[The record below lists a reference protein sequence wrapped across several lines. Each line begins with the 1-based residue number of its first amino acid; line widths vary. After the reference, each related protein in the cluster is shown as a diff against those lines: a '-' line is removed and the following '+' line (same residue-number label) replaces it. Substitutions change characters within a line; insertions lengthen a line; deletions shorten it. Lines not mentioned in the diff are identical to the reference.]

1 MPHGNCSLTER
12 SRLCLHPTDNRD
24 DHGGAPC
31 PHEKGV
37 PSPGEGKSR
46 FCKYSIPCQDCEH
59 SNVFTF
65 FHSLLLQG
73 GASQGILSWTEVLLL
88 RLLLG

>member
-1 MPHGNCSLTER
+1 MGTALSQREAGCVCTLQITEI
-12 SRLCLHPTDNRD
+12 P

-37 PSPGEGKSR
+37 PSPGEGKSK
-46 FCKYSIPCQDCEH
+46 FCKYFILWQDCEH

-65 FHSLLLQG
+65 FHSPLLQE
-73 GASQGILSWTEVLLL
+73 GASQGILSWT
-88 RLLLG
+88 GG